1 MKRVMLIG
9 RFNTIFHDINNEL
22 NQHFNVQVCVD
33 NLEMVKGMLKL
44 NSPDLVIL
52 SLIGMEQAG
61 GQIMSEL
68 KFNYARTP
76 VICIGTESEQSRFTE
91 YIRAA
96 RFRVLTRP
104 VSNEQIVKEACELM
118 GEAYEGG
125 TQRVIRNFD
134 GAGDDDSQETDV
146 DALLESIGQPV
157 AKSGRKCVLLV
168 DDSKIQL
175 RSLSSALAGRYDVQ
189 VANSG
194 MKALTLIGKRVPDII
209 FLDYE
214 MPMCDGKMTLQMI
227 REVDEAKDI
236 PVVFLTGMR
245 DKEHIKEV
253 LELKPAGYLL
263 KPPNLDTIFQT
274 IEDVLAKKKQ

>member
-44 NSPDLVIL
+44 NGPDLVIL
-52 SLIGMEQAG
+52 SLIGMDQAG

-91 YIRAA
+91 YIRTA

-118 GEAYEGG
+118 GETYEGG
-125 TQRVIRNFD
+125 TQKVLRNFS
-134 GAGDDDSQETDV
+134 GAVDHDSQETDV
-146 DALLESIGQPV
+146 DALLESIGQP
-157 AKSGRKCVLLV
+157 AANSGRKSVLLV

-175 RSLSSALAGRYDVQ
+175 RSLSSALASRYDVQ

-194 MKALTLIGKRVPDII
+194 MKALTLIGKRIPDII

>member
-1 MKRVMLIG
+1 
-9 RFNTIFHDINNEL
+9 
-22 NQHFNVQVCVD
+22 VQVCVD

-44 NSPDLVIL
+44 NGPDLVIL
-52 SLIGMEQAG
+52 SLIGMDQAG

-91 YIRAA
+91 YITTA

-118 GEAYEGG
+118 GETYEGG
-125 TQRVIRNFD
+125 TQKVLRNFS
-134 GAGDDDSQETDV
+134 GAVDHDSQETDV
-146 DALLESIGQPV
+146 DALLESIGQP
-157 AKSGRKCVLLV
+157 AANSGRKSVLLV

-175 RSLSSALAGRYDVQ
+175 RSLSSALASRYDVQ

-194 MKALTLIGKRVPDII
+194 MKALTLIGKRIPDII

>member
-1 MKRVMLIG
+1 
-9 RFNTIFHDINNEL
+9 
-22 NQHFNVQVCVD
+22 
-33 NLEMVKGMLKL
+33 
-44 NSPDLVIL
+44 
-52 SLIGMEQAG
+52 
-61 GQIMSEL
+61 
-68 KFNYARTP
+68 
-76 VICIGTESEQSRFTE
+76 
-91 YIRAA
+91 
-96 RFRVLTRP
+96 
-104 VSNEQIVKEACELM
+104 M
-118 GEAYEGG
+118 GEVYEGG

>member
-44 NSPDLVIL
+44 NGPDLVIL
-52 SLIGMEQAG
+52 SLIGMDQAG

-91 YIRAA
+91 YIRTA

-118 GEAYEGG
+118 GETYEGG
-125 TQRVIRNFD
+125 TQKVLRNFS
-134 GAGDDDSQETDV
+134 GAVDHDSQETDV
-146 DALLESIGQPV
+146 DALLESIGQP
-157 AKSGRKCVLLV
+157 AANSGRKSVLLV

-175 RSLSSALAGRYDVQ
+175 RSLSSALASRYDVQ

-194 MKALTLIGKRVPDII
+194 MKALTLIGKRIPDII

-214 MPMCDGKMTLQMI
+214 MPMCDGKMTLQII

>member
-118 GEAYEGG
+118 GEVYEGG

>member
-44 NSPDLVIL
+44 NGPDLVIL

-118 GEAYEGG
+118 GEVYEGG